1 MDPDGTVGLGRGAQ
15 EQFYG
20 CSDVKIVP
28 MCQAWDTSCRN
39 QLGQVSPDQVW
50 FIYSLIL
57 FLNSLHNI
65 CIRLLPNGDSF
76 FLLCKDIK
84 SLGVAEKTNTTIFQE
99 HH

>member
-1 MDPDGTVGLGRGAQ
+1 MDPDGTAGLGRGAQ

-28 MCQAWDTSCRN
+28 TCQAWDTSCRN
-39 QLGQVSPDQVW
+39 QLGQVPPDQVW

-65 CIRLLPNGDSF
+65 CIRLLPNGERF
-76 FLLCKDIK
+76 FFTLQRYQITGGCRKD
-84 SLGVAEKTNTTIFQE
+84 
-99 HH
+99 